1 MDISLLLK
9 VAGVGVLVTVCC
21 QILNKAGREEYGML
35 VSLTGIVLILLLLV
49 GEIGALL
56 DAVRAVFEL

>member
-21 QILNKAGREEYGML
+21 QILGKAGRDEYGLL
-35 VSLTGIVLILLLLV
+35 VSLTGIVLVFLLLI
-49 GEIGALL
+49 GEIGELL
-56 DAVRAVFEL
+56 DAVRAVFGL